1 MGTINVL
8 VPTAEV
14 RTHEIEMV
22 QRPADL
28 NGKTIGFLWNRKPSG
43 NILLKKLEEW
53 LKGEFQLRGT
63 WMGEKALSSSEAPP
77 EVIDE
82 FAARSDLVILAI
94 GD

>member
-1 MGTINVL
+1 
-8 VPTAEV
+8 
-14 RTHEIEMV
+14 
-22 QRPADL
+22 
-28 NGKTIGFLWNRKPSG
+28 
-43 NILLKKLEEW
+43 LEEW
-53 LKGEFQLRGT
+53 LKEKFQLRST

>member
-1 MGTINVL
+1 MINVL

-14 RTHEIEMV
+14 KIHEIEMA

-28 NGKTIGFLWNRKPSG
+28 TGKTVGFLWNRKPNG
-43 NILLKKLEEW
+43 NILLRKLEEW
-53 LKGEFQLRGT
+53 LKGECQLRST

-82 FAARSDLVILAI
+82 FAAKSDLVILAI